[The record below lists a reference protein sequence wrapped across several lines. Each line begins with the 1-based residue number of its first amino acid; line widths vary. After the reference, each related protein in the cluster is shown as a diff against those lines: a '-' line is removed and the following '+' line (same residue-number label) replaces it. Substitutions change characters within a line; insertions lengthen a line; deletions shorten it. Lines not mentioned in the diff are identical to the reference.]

1 MKSADVPTSDESLSF
16 NSWLFNFCIFFA
28 TGSFFLGSA
37 GLWYQLGPATVAML
51 FLIMCAPFI
60 ADGGRARRDAESEG
74 WRALAL
80 MTAIA
85 IGLVFSDVL
94 SFAGPLIRSV
104 MHVPERAGE
113 GVAGWFMI
121 AAMVGMGAF
130 VILLRRRVPQR
141 VKGLNAQVALSAA
154 AAAGASGVV
163 GLILLAVF
171 CLVILWVVLTRAVDI
186 TGVLASATLPLLA
199 VLAALPL
206 LLNG

>member
-1 MKSADVPTSDESLSF
+1 MEEHMKPADDSFSF

-28 TGSFFLGSA
+28 TGSFFLGSMS
-37 GLWYQLGPATVAML
+37 LWYQLGPATVAML

-60 ADGGRARRDAESEG
+60 ASGGRAHRDAESEG

-154 AAAGASGVV
+154 AAAGASGVM
-163 GLILLAVF
+163 GLILLAAF

-206 LLNG
+206 LFSS

>member
-1 MKSADVPTSDESLSF
+1 MNPHESPEITL
-16 NSWLFNFCIFFA
+16 NSWLLAFCIFFA
-28 TGSFFLGSA
+28 AGSCWLGSV
-37 GLWYQLGPATVAML
+37 GQWYQAGPATVAML

-60 ADGGRARRDAESEG
+60 ADGGRADAESDG

-85 IGLVFSDVL
+85 GGLIVSEL
-94 SFAGPLIRSV
+94 SFFGPLFRSV

-121 AAMVGMGAF
+121 AAMAGMGAF
-130 VILLRRRVPQR
+130 VILLRRCIPQR
-141 VKGLNAQVALSAA
+141 VKGLNTQVALSAA
-154 AAAGASGVV
+154 AAAGASGVM

-171 CLVILWVVLTRAVDI
+171 CLIMLWVVLTRAVDI

-206 LLNG
+206 LFAG

>member
-1 MKSADVPTSDESLSF
+1 MYSRPPGTL
-16 NSWLFNFCIFFA
+16 NSWLLAFCIFFA
-28 TGSFFLGSA
+28 ASSCYLGSV
-37 GLWYQLGPATVAML
+37 GLWHYLGPAAVAAL

-60 ADGGRARRDAESEG
+60 AVGKAATPDAESDG

-85 IGLVFSDVL
+85 GGLIFSEL
-94 SFAGPLIRSV
+94 SFIGPLFRTAL
-104 MHVPERAGE
+104 HVPERAGE

-130 VILLRRRVPQR
+130 VILLRRCVPQR

-154 AAAGASGVV
+154 AAAGASGMV

-171 CLVILWVVLTRAVDI
+171 CLIMLWVVLTRAVDI
-186 TGVLASATLPLLA
+186 TGVLSSATLPLLA

-206 LLNG
+206 LLTG

>member
-1 MKSADVPTSDESLSF
+1 MNPHESPEITL
-16 NSWLFNFCIFFA
+16 NSWLLIFCIFFA
-28 TGSFFLGSA
+28 AVACGLGSV
-37 GLWYQLGPATVAML
+37 GLWHQAGPATVAAL
-51 FLIMCAPFI
+51 FLVMCAPFI
-60 ADGGRARRDAESEG
+60 AVGKAATPDAESDG

-85 IGLVFSDVL
+85 GGLMFSEL
-94 SFAGPLIRSV
+94 SFIGPLFRTAL
-104 MHVPERAGE
+104 HVPERGD

-121 AAMVGMGAF
+121 AAMLGMGAF
-130 VILLRRRVPQR
+130 VILLRRRVPHR
-141 VKGLNAQVALSAA
+141 VEGLNTQVALSAA

-171 CLVILWVVLTRAVDI
+171 CLVILWVVLTREVDI
-186 TGVLASATLPLLA
+186 TGVLASATLPILA

>member
-1 MKSADVPTSDESLSF
+1 MEEHMKPADDSFSF
-16 NSWLFNFCIFFA
+16 NSWLFASCIFFA
-28 TGSFFLGSA
+28 AGSCYLGSV
-37 GLWYQLGPATVAML
+37 GQWHQVGPATVAAL
-51 FLIMCAPFI
+51 FLIMCAPYI
-60 ADGGRARRDAESEG
+60 AMGKTATPDAESEG

-85 IGLVFSDVL
+85 GGLIFSEL
-94 SFAGPLIRSV
+94 SFTGPLFRTAL
-104 MHVPERAGE
+104 HVPEPVGDGA
-113 GVAGWFMI
+113 AGWFMI
-121 AAMVGMGAF
+121 AAMLGMGAF
-130 VILLRRRVPQR
+130 VILLRRRVPER
-141 VKGLNAQVALSAA
+141 VEGLNAQVALSAA

-206 LLNG
+206 LLNI

>member
-1 MKSADVPTSDESLSF
+1 MKSANVPSSDDSFSF

-28 TGSFFLGSA
+28 TGSFFLGSM
-37 GLWYQLGPATVAML
+37 GLWYELGPATVAML

-60 ADGGRARRDAESEG
+60 ADGGRAHRDAESEG

-104 MHVPERAGE
+104 MHVPERSGE

-141 VKGLNAQVALSAA
+141 VKGLNAQVALSPAA
-154 AAAGASGVV
+154 AR
-163 GLILLAVF
+163 
-171 CLVILWVVLTRAVDI
+171 C
-186 TGVLASATLPLLA
+186 
-199 VLAALPL
+199 
-206 LLNG
+206 

>member
-1 MKSADVPTSDESLSF
+1 MKSADVPTSDDSLSF
-16 NSWLFNFCIFFA
+16 NGWLFAFCIFFA
-28 TGSFFLGSA
+28 AGSCWLGSV
-37 GLWYQLGPATVAML
+37 GQWHQVGPATVAAL
-51 FLIMCAPFI
+51 FLVMCGPFV
-60 ADGGRARRDAESEG
+60 AVGKMTTHDAESDG

-80 MTAIA
+80 LTAIA
-85 IGLVFSDVL
+85 GGLIVSDL
-94 SFAGPLIRSV
+94 SFFGPLFRSV
-104 MHVPERAGE
+104 MHVPERGGDGA
-113 GVAGWFMI
+113 AGWFMI

>member
-1 MKSADVPTSDESLSF
+1 MNPHESPEITL
-16 NSWLFNFCIFFA
+16 NSWLLAFCIFFA
-28 TGSFFLGSA
+28 AGSCWLGSVGQWHQA
-37 GLWYQLGPATVAML
+37 GPATVAML

-60 ADGGRARRDAESEG
+60 ADGGRADAESDG

-85 IGLVFSDVL
+85 GGLIVSEL
-94 SFAGPLIRSV
+94 SFFGPLFRTAL
-104 MHVPERAGE
+104 HVPERAGE

-130 VILLRRRVPQR
+130 VILLRRCVPQR

-154 AAAGASGVV
+154 AAAGASGMV

-171 CLVILWVVLTRAVDI
+171 CLIMLWVVLTRAVDI

-206 LLNG
+206 LFAG

>member
-1 MKSADVPTSDESLSF
+1 MNPDESLSF
-16 NSWLFNFCIFFA
+16 NSWLFASCIFFA
-28 TGSFFLGSA
+28 AGSCYLGSVGQWHQA
-37 GLWYQLGPATVAML
+37 GPATVAAL
-51 FLIMCAPFI
+51 FLIMCAPYI
-60 ADGGRARRDAESEG
+60 AMGKTATPDAESEG

-85 IGLVFSDVL
+85 GGLIFSEL
-94 SFAGPLIRSV
+94 SFTGPLFRTAL
-104 MHVPERAGE
+104 HVPERGD

-121 AAMVGMGAF
+121 AAMAGMGAF
-130 VILLRRRVPQR
+130 VILLRRRVPHR
-141 VKGLNAQVALSAA
+141 VEGLNAQVALSAA
-154 AAAGASGVV
+154 AAAGASGMV

-206 LLNG
+206 LFNS

>member
-1 MKSADVPTSDESLSF
+1 MNHHESPEITL
-16 NSWLFNFCIFFA
+16 NTWLLAFCIFFA
-28 TGSFFLGSA
+28 AGSCWLGSV
-37 GLWYQLGPATVAML
+37 GLWRQVGPAAVAAL
-51 FLIMCAPFI
+51 FLVMCGPFV
-60 ADGGRARRDAESEG
+60 AVGKAATRDAESDG

-80 MTAIA
+80 LTAIA
-85 IGLVFSDVL
+85 GGLIFSEL
-94 SFAGPLIRSV
+94 SFVGPLFRTAL
-104 MHVPERAGE
+104 HVPERGD

-121 AAMVGMGAF
+121 AAMLGMGAF
-130 VILLRRRVPQR
+130 VILLRRRVPHR
-141 VKGLNAQVALSAA
+141 VEGLNTQVALSAA

-171 CLVILWVVLTRAVDI
+171 CLVILWVVLTREVDI

>member
-1 MKSADVPTSDESLSF
+1 MKSANVPPSDDSFSF
-16 NSWLFNFCIFFA
+16 NSWLFTFCIFFA
-28 TGSFFLGSA
+28 TGAFFLGSA
-37 GLWYQLGPATVAML
+37 GSWYEVGPATVAML

-60 ADGGRARRDAESEG
+60 ADGGRADAESEG

-85 IGLVFSDVL
+85 IGLVFSDAL

-121 AAMVGMGAF
+121 AAMVGVGAF
-130 VILLRRRVPQR
+130 VILLRRCIPQR

-154 AAAGASGVV
+154 AAAGASGMV

-171 CLVILWVVLTRAVDI
+171 CLIILWAVLTRAVDI

-199 VLAALPL
+199 VLAALPFL
-206 LLNG
+206 TR

>member
-1 MKSADVPTSDESLSF
+1 MNPHESPEITL
-16 NSWLFNFCIFFA
+16 NSWLLIFCIFFA
-28 TGSFFLGSA
+28 AVACYMGSV
-37 GLWYQLGPATVAML
+37 GLWHQVGPATVAAL
-51 FLIMCAPFI
+51 FLVMCAPFV
-60 ADGGRARRDAESEG
+60 AVGKKATPDAESDG

-85 IGLVFSDVL
+85 GGLIFSEL
-94 SFAGPLIRSV
+94 SFIGPLFRTAL
-104 MHVPERAGE
+104 HVPERAGD
-113 GVAGWFMI
+113 GAAGWFMI

-199 VLAALPL
+199 VLATLPL
-206 LLNG
+206 LFAG

>member
-1 MKSADVPTSDESLSF
+1 MNHHESPEITL
-16 NSWLFNFCIFFA
+16 NSWLLIFCIFFA
-28 TGSFFLGSA
+28 AVACYMGSV
-37 GLWYQLGPATVAML
+37 GLWHQVGPATVAAL
-51 FLIMCAPFI
+51 FLVMCAPFV
-60 ADGGRARRDAESEG
+60 ATGKKSTPDAESDG

-85 IGLVFSDVL
+85 GGLIFSEL
-94 SFAGPLIRSV
+94 SFIGPLFRTAL
-104 MHVPERAGE
+104 HVPERAGD
-113 GVAGWFMI
+113 GAAGWFMI

-199 VLAALPL
+199 VLATLPL
-206 LLNG
+206 LFAG

>member
-1 MKSADVPTSDESLSF
+1 MNPDESLSF
-16 NSWLFNFCIFFA
+16 NSWLFASCIFFA
-28 TGSFFLGSA
+28 AGSCYLGSV
-37 GLWYQLGPATVAML
+37 GQWHQVGPATVAAL
-51 FLIMCAPFI
+51 FLIMCAPYI
-60 ADGGRARRDAESEG
+60 AMGKTATPDAESEG

-80 MTAIA
+80 MTSIA
-85 IGLVFSDVL
+85 GGLIFSEL
-94 SFAGPLIRSV
+94 SFIGPLFRTAL
-104 MHVPERAGE
+104 HVPERGD

-130 VILLRRRVPQR
+130 VILLSRRVPHR
-141 VKGLNAQVALSAA
+141 VEGLNAQVALSAA

-206 LLNG
+206 LFNS

>member
-1 MKSADVPTSDESLSF
+1 MQKHVSDDSFSF
-16 NSWLFNFCIFFA
+16 NSWLLAFCIFFA
-28 TGSFFLGSA
+28 AGSFALGSM
-37 GLWYQLGPATVAML
+37 GLWHQNGPAMVAAL
-51 FLIMCAPFI
+51 FLVMCGPFV
-60 ADGGRARRDAESEG
+60 AVGKMTTHDAESYG

-80 MTAIA
+80 MTALA
-85 IGLVFSDVL
+85 GGLIVSEL
-94 SFAGPLIRSV
+94 SFVGPLFRTAL
-104 MHVPERAGE
+104 HVPERGGDGA
-113 GVAGWFMI
+113 AGWFMI

-163 GLILLAVF
+163 GLILLAAF

-199 VLAALPL
+199 VLAALPFL
-206 LLNG
+206 IR

>member
-1 MKSADVPTSDESLSF
+1 MEEHMKPADDSFSF

-60 ADGGRARRDAESEG
+60 ASGGRAHRDAESEG

-154 AAAGASGVV
+154 AAAGASGAM
-163 GLILLAVF
+163 GLILLAAF
-171 CLVILWVVLTRAVDI
+171 CLVILWVVLTLSLI
-186 TGVLASATLPLLA
+186 HI
-199 VLAALPL
+199 
-206 LLNG
+206 

>member
-1 MKSADVPTSDESLSF
+1 MNPHESPEITL
-16 NSWLFNFCIFFA
+16 NSWLLIFCIFFA
-28 TGSFFLGSA
+28 AVACCMGSV
-37 GLWYQLGPATVAML
+37 GLWHQVGPATVAAL
-51 FLIMCAPFI
+51 FLVMCAPFV
-60 ADGGRARRDAESEG
+60 ATGKKATPDAESDG

-85 IGLVFSDVL
+85 GGLIFSEL
-94 SFAGPLIRSV
+94 SFVGPLFRTAL
-104 MHVPERAGE
+104 HVPERGD

-130 VILLRRRVPQR
+130 VILLRRRVPHR
-141 VKGLNAQVALSAA
+141 VEGLNAQVALSAA

>member
-1 MKSADVPTSDESLSF
+1 MKSANVPSSDESLSL
-16 NSWLFNFCIFFA
+16 NSWLLAFCIFFA
-28 TGSFFLGSA
+28 AGSCWLGSV
-37 GLWYQLGPATVAML
+37 GLWRQVGPAAVAAL
-51 FLIMCAPFI
+51 FLVMCGPFV
-60 ADGGRARRDAESEG
+60 AVGKAATRDAESDG

-80 MTAIA
+80 LTAIA
-85 IGLVFSDVL
+85 GGLIFSEL
-94 SFAGPLIRSV
+94 SFVGPLFRTAL
-104 MHVPERAGE
+104 HVPESVGDGA
-113 GVAGWFMI
+113 AGWFMI

-130 VILLRRRVPQR
+130 VILLRRRVPER
-141 VKGLNAQVALSAA
+141 VEGLNAQVALSAA

>member
-1 MKSADVPTSDESLSF
+1 MEEHMKPADDSFSF

-60 ADGGRARRDAESEG
+60 ASGGRAHRDAESEG

-154 AAAGASGVV
+154 AAAGASGAM
-163 GLILLAVF
+163 GLILLAAF

-199 VLAALPL
+199 VLTALPFL
-206 LLNG
+206 IR

>member
-1 MKSADVPTSDESLSF
+1 MNPHESPEITL
-16 NSWLFNFCIFFA
+16 NSWLLVFCIFFA
-28 TGSFFLGSA
+28 AGSCYLGSV
-37 GLWYQLGPATVAML
+37 GLWRQVGPATVAAL

-60 ADGGRARRDAESEG
+60 AKTATPDAESDG

-85 IGLVFSDVL
+85 GGLIFSEL
-94 SFAGPLIRSV
+94 SFIGPLFRIAL
-104 MHVPERAGE
+104 HVPEPVGD

-121 AAMVGMGAF
+121 AAMAGMGAF

-141 VKGLNAQVALSAA
+141 VEGLNAQVALSAA

-171 CLVILWVVLTRAVDI
+171 CLVILWVVLARAVDI

-206 LLNG
+206 LLPG